1 MPQGAS
7 TAVHDDPM
15 ARRPASR
22 TEQGFARVVNFSDAV
37 VAIAI
42 SLLILPVVDDV
53 SQVAGSSA
61 RDVFRDN
68 GDRLF
73 AFVLSFVV
81 IARHWVA
88 HHEIFDRVGGY
99 SSALLWANLLW
110 LLTIVFIPV
119 PTELLGVR
127 GTSEA
132 FVRFVYIGSVLATSL
147 ALLLVQLIVDRTPGL
162 RLEPD
167 APRDPAGLMYVTPGL
182 LLLALA
188 LGVTVP
194 AIGMWAMLL
203 LFLSGPVSSRIE
215 ARSAAVG

>member
-1 MPQGAS
+1 MM
-7 TAVHDDPM
+7 VRM
-15 ARRPASR
+15 ARRSASH

-53 SQVAGSSA
+53 SQGAGSSA
-61 RDVFRDN
+61 RRILADN

-73 AFVLSFVV
+73 AFVLSFLV
-81 IARHWVA
+81 IARLWVA
-88 HHEIFDRVGGY
+88 HHEIFDRVGSY
-99 SSALLWANLLW
+99 SSSLLWANLLW
-110 LLTIVFIPV
+110 LLTIVFVPL

-127 GTSEA
+127 GSGEA
-132 FVRFVYIGSVLATSL
+132 FVRFVYIASVLATSL
-147 ALLLVQLIVDRTPGL
+147 ALLLVQLIIDRTPEL
-162 RLEPD
+162 QFEPD

-203 LFLSGPVSSRIE
+203 LFLTGPVSRRIE
-215 ARSAAVG
+215 GPTAGAS